1 MLIVQIEMS
10 VPEFNTTITNRYR
23 NPYLETNRRMTGKKM
38 SNLKISKVCTVFY
51 TNFGFTRCFVKLRN
65 H

>member
-38 SNLKISKVCTVFY
+38 DNLKIS
-51 TNFGFTRCFVKLRN
+51 
-65 H
+65 

>member
-38 SNLKISKVCTVFY
+38 DNLKISYVVFIY
-51 TNFGFTRCFVKLRN
+51 KFWLYSLLC
-65 H
+65 